1 MANRRMIAK
10 ELSYSESFN
19 SVSEFAQLLY
29 LIITPHLD
37 DFGKIEGNPNMLR
50 ARVIPLSKRSPR
62 YFEAAIKE
70 LYDAGLI
77 DWYEVNS
84 KKVIR
89 YLNFEEDQTGLDK
102 RTKSKYPDNPNN
114 SKNFT
119 EVLISSSPTEPNRTY
134 KNLTELNK
142 SEPKKIKKVA
152 DINIAPYKRSIGR
165 DGGSY
170 PDSEEV
176 PNTDEDSSSN
186 SHRGISPKTFDPQS
200 NEELQ
205 ALETWK
211 RLEPDNLFA
220 FYPTYLSAVKKGL
233 PAHKFGE
240 FASEIEQ
247 DPSIKNRGS
256 VFNKK
261 VSDYIESQNNNK
273 GGENNG

>member
-1 MANRRMIAK
+1 MIAK
-10 ELSYSESFN
+10 DLSYSESFN

-37 DFGKIEGNPNMLR
+37 DFGKIEGSPNMLR

-62 YFEAAIKE
+62 FFETAIKE
-70 LYDAGLI
+70 LCDVGLI
-77 DWYEVNS
+77 DWYEVAG
-84 KKVIR
+84 KKVIK
-89 YLNFEEDQTGLDK
+89 YLTFDEDQTGLDK

-134 KNLTELNK
+134 KNQTELNK
-142 SEPKKIKKVA
+142 SEPKGIEKVA
-152 DINIAPYKRSIGR
+152 DIHIASHKGSIGR
-165 DGGSY
+165 DEGSY
-170 PDSEEV
+170 PNSEETL
-176 PNTDEDSSSN
+176 NTDKGSSN
-186 SHRGISPKTFDPQS
+186 SSHRGISPKTFDPQS

-247 DPSIKNRGS
+247 DSTIRNRGS
-256 VFNKK
+256 MFNKK
-261 VSDYIESQNNNK
+261 VSDYLESKSQSK
-273 GGENNG
+273 GGENI